1 MIVLLDVGNSRIKLG
16 WQHPSMGR
24 EPSVHA
30 IALRPLEALPELL
43 RKWLNTLPMPAT
55 GAWGVNVAGSVVG
68 QRIEQVLLE
77 AGAPVQWLLASTNQF
92 EVRNAYDNPEQL
104 GADRWSALL
113 GLAEHLADP
122 SQTNAGKPLGASVLA
137 TFGTATTI
145 DTLSPARVFEGG
157 LILPGPAL
165 MRQSL
170 AQGTANLPLAN
181 GAGNNFPKNTL
192 QAISTGVVAA
202 QAGAVWRQCLVAEQ
216 QYSVPPKLYV
226 SGGGWP
232 EVETEIRTRLSH
244 LDIRFIANPVLD
256 GLARMTKN

>member
-24 EPSVHA
+24 EPTVHA

-43 RKWLNTLPMPAT
+43 RKWLNELPIPAT
-55 GAWGVNVAGSVVG
+55 SAWGVNVAGSVVG

-92 EVRNAYDNPEQL
+92 EVRNAYDHPEQL
-104 GADRWSALL
+104 GADRWCALL
-113 GLAEHLADP
+113 GLAEHLADS
-122 SQTNAGKPLGASVLA
+122 SQTTAGKPLGASVLA

-216 QYSVPPKLYV
+216 QYGVAPKLYV
-226 SGGGWP
+226 TGGGWP
-232 EVETEIRTRLSH
+232 EVETEIRARLSH
-244 LDIRFIANPVLD
+244 LDISFIANPVLD

>member
-16 WQHPSMGR
+16 WQHPSLGR

-30 IALRPLEALPELL
+30 IALRPLDALSELL
-43 RKWLNTLPMPAT
+43 RKWLSALPIPAT
-55 GAWGVNVAGSVVG
+55 RAWGVNVAGSVVG
-68 QRIEQVLLE
+68 ERIEQVLRE
-77 AGAPVQWLLASTNQF
+77 SGAPIQWLLPTARKF

-113 GLAEHLADP
+113 GLAEQRIAKT
-122 SQTNAGKPLGASVLA
+122 SSAAVLA

-145 DTLSPARVFEGG
+145 DTLSPDQVFEGG

-202 QAGAVWRQCLVAEQ
+202 QAGAVWRQCLIAEQ
-216 QYSVPPKLYV
+216 RYNTPPALYV

-232 EVETEIRTRLSH
+232 EVESEIRARLSH
-244 LDIRFIANPVLD
+244 LDITFIANPVLD